1 MASVFC
7 SLSRLTQLLEEPPKE
22 GLQEVV
28 FDDNMVKEFSD
39 SPASGTGGGK
49 VWSNL
54 RQISDENEQP
64 FSPSES
70 DQATKLVKQDDKEKE
85 EKEEASTSST
95 EEMLDDKD
103 KSTSNLSTHQDDSS
117 DSTPESSSN
126 SPERGGS
133 ENKPTEGAVQ
143 FPLSRKRSSSLRE
156 SLDSSGSE
164 GTNSS
169 HGGGARDDEE
179 NDRGT
184 VLQEADSTTLG
195 EQEDNG
201 LEEEMGE
208 VETERREKE
217 RGGGGEDEDR
227 DLEQSTPKKMRSHS
241 PEVETE
247 AKTLEGVSDL
257 GTSETAVKMG
267 PPEVET
273 KGGLKDV
280 HQSSAREEEEVGVAP
295 DSELHSCS
303 ERETSTGQLEGS
315 HGDGCKYL
323 SLACNMMY
331 VYLYDKLRNFS
342 FPEKIQ
348 NLMY

>member
-28 FDDNMVKEFSD
+28 FDDNMVKEYSD

-70 DQATKLVKQDDKEKE
+70 DQATKPVKQDGKEEE

-95 EEMLDDKD
+95 EEMLDNKD
-103 KSTSNLSTHQDDSS
+103 KLILSNTSTHLDDSS

-164 GTNSS
+164 GSNSS
-169 HGGGARDDEE
+169 HGGGGRDDEE

-208 VETERREKE
+208 VETERGEKE
-217 RGGGGEDEDR
+217 RGGGEDEDR

-247 AKTLEGVSDL
+247 AKRLEGVSDL

-331 VYLYDKLRNFS
+331 VYLYDKLRNFR